1 MVTVKGVKIFI
12 DKENGE
18 EQRNYGEIFET
29 TEERASYLH
38 SHGAVVYIE
47 EPTEVKQV
55 GEIEEPTEVEEDT
68 EEETTETDENDIKKG
83 E

>member
-1 MVTVKGVKIFI
+1 MVKVKVVKIFI

-18 EQRNYGEIFET
+18 EPRNYGEIFET

-38 SHGAVVYIE
+38 SHGAVVYVE
-47 EPTEVKQV
+47 DPTTVEQV
-55 GEIEEPTEVEEDT
+55 EDTEEPTEVEEDT